1 MEQQRESDRNLI
13 EKQIDRILELER
25 ALDLNHGEAVP
36 SVSDDLDMELKLESY
51 ITAFIDLYEAEE
63 ERISEALEY
72 IQQLPATPQAKEL
85 AGRLRVLPGRLRSAK
100 IRKQI
105 APFRAYRELR
115 ELSAEAV
122 RFIWQHPR
130 AAEPLTVEVFRAQV
144 LIESLKNGV
153 KSLDTQE
160 VIKSL
165 TMIESC
171 RIDRKQA
178 LRAMRRAA
186 SLEVQARFE
195 LRARR
200 KAILDLIKA
209 GDA

>member
-1 MEQQRESDRNLI
+1 MEQQREYDRNLI

-63 ERISEALEY
+63 ERVSEALEY

-144 LIESLKNGV
+144 LLESLKNGV
-153 KSLDTQE
+153 RSLDTQE

-178 LRAMRRAA
+178 LRAMRRAV
-186 SLEVQARFE
+186 SLEPGARFE

-200 KAILDLIKA
+200 KAILYLIKA
-209 GDA
+209 DGA

>member
-1 MEQQRESDRNLI
+1 LEQQRESDRNLI

-25 ALDLNHGEAVP
+25 SLDLKHGEAVP

-51 ITAFIDLYEAEE
+51 SIAFMELYDAEE
-63 ERISEALEY
+63 ERVTEALEY

-105 APFRAYRELR
+105 APFQAYRVLR
-115 ELSAEAV
+115 ELSSEAV

-130 AAEPLTVEVFRAQV
+130 AARPLKVEVFRSQV

-165 TMIESC
+165 TMVEC
-171 RIDRKQA
+171 RRIDRKQA
-178 LRAMRRAA
+178 LRAMRRAV
-186 SLEVQARFE
+186 SLEPRARLVQRE
-195 LRARR
+195 RR
-200 KAILDLIKA
+200 KAILYLIKA
-209 GDA
+209 EDA

>member
-144 LIESLKNGV
+144 LLESLKNGV

-171 RIDRKQA
+171 KIDRKQA

-186 SLEVQARFE
+186 SLEPGARFE
-195 LRARR
+195 LKVRR
-200 KAILDLIKA
+200 KAILYLIKA
-209 GDA
+209 DDA